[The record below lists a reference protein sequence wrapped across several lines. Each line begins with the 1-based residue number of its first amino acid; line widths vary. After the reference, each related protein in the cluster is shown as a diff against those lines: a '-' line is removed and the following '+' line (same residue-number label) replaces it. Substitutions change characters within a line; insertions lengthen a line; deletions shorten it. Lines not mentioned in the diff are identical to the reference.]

1 MKYKLYI
8 EREERERGQVVYY
21 VINNIYYIVGIVLYD
36 VILRLLGCKK
46 FDWIDWDSAST
57 TSKL

>member
-1 MKYKLYI
+1 M
-8 EREERERGQVVYY
+8 VYY